1 MHSVVVVVVSTQ
13 GRSFYEALTHPDHG
27 DGYGLPMLLALFVL
41 MATTTAPPIEV
52 TVVVPLCDNALIAC
66 GRAAAGDPRALETN
80 LYWGAMYG
88 AERWL
93 SRAPGFHVVTKA
105 DAPDAERPALL
116 RRVVVERRAAA
127 GERVVRLT
135 LLAFDGAHIDDAVAY
150 FFAQAR
156 TPTSDLLVW
165 AGHDRLM
172 DVAPPTTTATTT
184 ATTTTPSRVAV
195 LACESDRYFGPALR
209 ALGAQPV
216 AMTRT
221 FMAPEAYLLEALA
234 GSVARHGVDARQP
247 LRAALIAAYAK
258 YQRLSTRAAGSVF
271 TSLP

>member
-1 MHSVVVVVVSTQ
+1 
-13 GRSFYEALTHPDHG
+13 
-27 DGYGLPMLLALFVL
+27 MLLALFVL
-41 MATTTAPPIEV
+41 VATTAPVTEV

-66 GRAAAGDPRALETN
+66 GRAAAGDPRALDTN

-93 SRAPGFHVVTKA
+93 SRAPGFHVVTKT
-105 DAPDAERPALL
+105 DAPDPATPALL

-135 LLAFDGAHIDDAVAY
+135 LLAFDGARIDDALAY
-150 FFAQAR
+150 FFAAAR
-156 TPTSDLLVW
+156 APTGDLLVW

-172 DVAPPTTTATTT
+172 DVAPPTLPTLPTTTT
-184 ATTTTPSRVAV
+184 ATSRVAV

-209 ALGAQPV
+209 ALGVTPV

-247 LRAALIAAYAK
+247 LRTALIAAYAK

>member
-1 MHSVVVVVVSTQ
+1 
-13 GRSFYEALTHPDHG
+13 
-27 DGYGLPMLLALFVL
+27 MLLALLVL
-41 MATTTAPPIEV
+41 VATTTSPALEV

-66 GRAAAGDPRALETN
+66 GRAPAGDPRALDTN

-93 SRAPGFHVVTKA
+93 SRAPGFHVVAKT
-105 DAPDAERPALL
+105 DGPDVRQPGLL
-116 RRVVVERRAAA
+116 RTVVVERRAAA
-127 GERVVRLT
+127 GERAVRMT
-135 LLAFDGAHIDDAVAY
+135 LLAFDGTRIDDALAY
-150 FFAQAR
+150 FFAAAR
-156 TPTSDLLVW
+156 TPGSDLLVW

-172 DVAPPTTTATTT
+172 DVAPPSMTATTT
-184 ATTTTPSRVAV
+184 ATTAATTTSRVAV

-209 ALGAQPV
+209 ALGAEPV

-234 GSVARHGVDARQP
+234 GSVARHGVDAPGP
-247 LRAALIAAYAK
+247 LRTALIAAYAK
-258 YQRLSTRAAGSVF
+258 YQRISTRAAGSVF